1 MVYPKNALQLFVS
14 LMHLLLIKLKTFLQM
29 MYKGIPYLNA
39 EQEQLVTKYWKANIG
54 RSDALDIMHRDVL
67 RKHSANIA
75 RWLVQAREGD
85 IYTAD
90 KSTGLLNVTLVS
102 PSAQTP
108 NWMESVRQKLILCT
122 KIFTSPNI
130 LVEVRHHV
138 LKICL
143 FMYTCAAKFYNAVDQ
158 LTGNYLSACKECS

>member
-1 MVYPKNALQLFVS
+1 
-14 LMHLLLIKLKTFLQM
+14 MHLLLIKLGTFLQM

-39 EQEQLVTKYWKANIG
+39 EQEQLITKYWKANIG

-90 KSTGLLNVTLVS
+90 KSTGLLNATLVS

-108 NWMESVRQKLILCT
+108 DWMESVRQ
-122 KIFTSPNI
+122 
-130 LVEVRHHV
+130 
-138 LKICL
+138 
-143 FMYTCAAKFYNAVDQ
+143 D
-158 LTGNYLSACKECS
+158 